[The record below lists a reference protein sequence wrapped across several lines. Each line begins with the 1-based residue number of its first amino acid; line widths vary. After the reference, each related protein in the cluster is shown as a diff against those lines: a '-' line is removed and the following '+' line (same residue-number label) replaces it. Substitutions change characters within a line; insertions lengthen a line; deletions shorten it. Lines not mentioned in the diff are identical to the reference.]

1 MDIHPTAEIAS
12 TAKIGK
18 DVKIGAYAVI
28 EDHVEIGDNCLIES
42 HAFIR
47 SYVKMGSNN
56 IVHPFAVIGGLPQD
70 ISFDKTLETYTVIG
84 DDNVFREGFTIHR
97 STRAGKSTQVGSKC
111 YFMSYTHIG
120 HDCVVG
126 NGCIF
131 VTYSGLA
138 GFVEVGDNVVFGGG
152 AMVHQFCRIGS
163 LAMVAGGALISKDVL
178 PFSMVAGTPVRH
190 YRLNLIGL
198 RRQGIKGERLKSLS
212 EAFLCLRKA
221 HDLTALE
228 LPQTPENKYLQ
239 KWIAS
244 SSKRGIY
251 RFVSDKLK
259 EKE

>member
-18 DVKIGAYAVI
+18 GVKIGAYAVI

-56 IVHPFAVIGGLPQD
+56 IVHPSAVIGGLPQD
-70 ISFDKTLETYTVIG
+70 ISFDKALETYTVIG

-97 STRAGKSTQVGSKC
+97 ATRAGKSTQVGSKC
-111 YFMSYTHIG
+111 YFMSSIHIG
-120 HDCVVG
+120 HDCVIG

-131 VTYSGLA
+131 ASYTALG
-138 GFVEVGDNVVFGGG
+138 GFVEVGDNVVFGAG
-152 AMVHQFCRIGS
+152 AMIHQFCRIGS
-163 LAMVAGGALISKDVL
+163 FAMLAGGILIRKDVL
-178 PFSMVAGTPVRH
+178 PFSMVAGTVVRH

-198 RRQGIKGERLKSLS
+198 RREGIKRERLKSLS

-221 HDLTALE
+221 RDLTALE
-228 LPQTPENKYLQ
+228 LPQTPEINYLQ

-244 SSKRGIY
+244 PSKRGIY
-251 RFVSDKLK
+251 GFVSDKLK
-259 EKE
+259 EEE

>member
-18 DVKIGAYAVI
+18 DVKIGAFAVI

-56 IVHPFAVIGGLPQD
+56 IVHPYAVIGGLPQD

-84 DDNVFREGFTIHR
+84 DDNVFREGSTIHR
-97 STRAGKSTQVGSKC
+97 ATRTGKSTRVGSKC
-111 YFMSYTHIG
+111 YFMTYVHIG

-126 NGCIF
+126 NGCIL
-131 VTYSGLA
+131 VSYAGLA
-138 GFVEVGDNVVFGGG
+138 GFVEVDDNVVLGGG
-152 AMVHQFCRIGS
+152 AMIHQFCRIGS

-178 PFSMVAGTPVRH
+178 PFSLMAGTPARH

-198 RRQGIKGERLKSLS
+198 RREGIKGERLKSLS
-212 EAFLCLRKA
+212 EAFLFLRKA
-221 HDLTALE
+221 RDLTALE
-228 LPQTPENKYLQ
+228 LPQTPEIEYLQ

-244 SSKRGIY
+244 PSKRGIY
-251 RFVSDKLK
+251 GFVSDKLK
-259 EKE
+259 EDV

>member
-18 DVKIGAYAVI
+18 GVKIGAYAVI
-28 EDHVEIGDNCLIES
+28 EDHVEIGANCLIES

-56 IVHPFAVIGGLPQD
+56 IVHPSAVIGGLPQD

-97 STRAGKSTQVGSKC
+97 STRAGKSTQVGAKC

-131 VTYSGLA
+131 VSYAGLA

-178 PFSMVAGTPVRH
+178 PFSMLAGTPVRH

-198 RRQGIKGERLKSLS
+198 RREGIKGERLKSLS

-221 HDLTALE
+221 RDLTALE
-228 LPQTPENKYLQ
+228 LPQTPEINYLQ

-244 SSKRGIY
+244 PSKRGIY

-259 EKE
+259 EEE

>member
-1 MDIHPTAEIAS
+1 
-12 TAKIGK
+12 
-18 DVKIGAYAVI
+18 
-28 EDHVEIGDNCLIES
+28 
-42 HAFIR
+42 
-47 SYVKMGSNN
+47 
-56 IVHPFAVIGGLPQD
+56 
-70 ISFDKTLETYTVIG
+70 
-84 DDNVFREGFTIHR
+84 
-97 STRAGKSTQVGSKC
+97 
-111 YFMSYTHIG
+111 MSYTHIG

-131 VTYSGLA
+131 VTYAGLA

-228 LPQTPENKYLQ
+228 LPQTPEIKYLQ

-259 EKE
+259 EEE